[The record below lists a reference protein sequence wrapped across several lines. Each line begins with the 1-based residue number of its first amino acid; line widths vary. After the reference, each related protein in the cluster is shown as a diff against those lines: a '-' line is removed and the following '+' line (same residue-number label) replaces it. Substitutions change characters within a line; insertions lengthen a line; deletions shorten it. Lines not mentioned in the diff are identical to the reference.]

1 MDTFQR
7 NKRESG
13 RKSRFTVFYY
23 EKYNRNNDSLIGG
36 YSLDNN
42 PKEPQYGF
50 SPITQSYVPPQ
61 AKTSGKAIASLV
73 LGIISLITLPLGG
86 ILFLGII
93 GFFSGI
99 VAIVFASLSF
109 KEIKRVQV
117 RGRGM
122 AIAGL
127 VCGIVATALNVLA
140 FVVSFIIGFT
150 SAINNV

>member
-1 MDTFQR
+1 M
-7 NKRESG
+7 
-13 RKSRFTVFYY
+13 
-23 EKYNRNNDSLIGG
+23 
-36 YSLDNN
+36 DNN
-42 PKEPQYGF
+42 HKEPQYGF
-50 SPITQSYVPPQ
+50 SPLIQPYVLPQS
-61 AKTSGKAIASLV
+61 KTSGKAIASLV

-86 ILFLGII
+86 VIIVLGII

-140 FVVSFIIGFT
+140 FVISFVISFT
-150 SAINNV
+150 SAMNN

>member
-1 MDTFQR
+1 
-7 NKRESG
+7 
-13 RKSRFTVFYY
+13 
-23 EKYNRNNDSLIGG
+23 
-36 YSLDNN
+36 LDNN
-42 PKEPQYGF
+42 IKEPQYGF
-50 SPITQSYVPPQ
+50 SPIPQSYVPPQ

-73 LGIISLITLPLGG
+73 LGIISLIALPLGG
-86 ILFLGII
+86 IIFLGII

-140 FVVSFIIGFT
+140 FVVSFVIGFT